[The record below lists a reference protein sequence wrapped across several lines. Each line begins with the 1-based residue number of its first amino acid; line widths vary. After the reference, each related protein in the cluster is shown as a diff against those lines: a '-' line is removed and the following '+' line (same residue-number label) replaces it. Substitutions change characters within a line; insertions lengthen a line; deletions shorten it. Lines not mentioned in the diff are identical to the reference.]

1 MSLTKTTYRA
11 VRADVEADGKH
22 VRILRDVEG
31 PHSDLRGDM
40 PKHVARLREEQA
52 RDLRDSLNEVLEG
65 L

>member
-11 VRADVEADGKH
+11 VHADVEADGKH

-31 PHSDLRGDM
+31 PHSDLRDNM

-52 RDLRDSLNEVLEG
+52 RDLRDSLNEVLDD